1 MPDDKL
7 ELYLKAIDFTAD
19 DLEREISMVSEDGPA
34 PPVPWWTVFP
44 VQLEVFIATDES
56 MSPWCEPGEKVFFER
71 GRHPKRLEG
80 CVVEWQDGARTI
92 RLFERGGEGQV
103 TVRRVN
109 PDVSETYAQADIA
122 GLHRIA
128 LRGD

>member
-1 MPDDKL
+1 M
-7 ELYLKAIDFTAD
+7 
-19 DLEREISMVSEDGPA
+19 
-34 PPVPWWTVFP
+34 PWWTVFP